1 MLRQFYAV
9 EAKVSAFKQGR
20 DVHSIIY
27 KVLPFAIFRG
37 RTFIDTA
44 GLLAL
49 LLLYTSNAF
58 HFEIHETY
66 SFYREQFGIFFLVL
80 SFWYLLTRTR
90 DMGLTSL
97 RMNRALFFLLLFPFM
112 LSLWSFIDPGVPLY
126 GESGLSGTTEQLGG
140 AVGFTLYVLRNALLY
155 LPMVLYVHLR
165 GLNRQEIRIIALVA
179 ILVAP
184 FSINAYLE
192 SEEIATIAT
201 MGLLG
206 ETGGRGV
213 AYNTYVPFLTF
224 SALCGIYLLFSRTIY
239 LIRILVLPCLAVVV
253 IFCLLSTSRQ
263 SILYIIAALGT
274 FLYLTKHGG
283 RSKGRWLNLILVV
296 LISLVAFSYIIEG
309 YDLGDKFLDR
319 FGRVDGFIDD
329 DGGRLDLAIN
339 GLLMLNPLQWFT
351 GAGLTSIINSGP
363 HNDYVR
369 WSQRVGIPLMAIGFM
384 PFIIAFRASFRI
396 ALLSRSENTLA
407 IFITL
412 AVGFT
417 LFHSFFGYPREEV
430 NQALAVYLGLAI
442 WFGAVRDGLFIST
455 SRAL

>member
-1 MLRQFYAV
+1 MID
-9 EAKVSAFKQGR
+9 K
-20 DVHSIIY
+20 I
-27 KVLPFAIFRG
+27 LPFSIFRG
-37 RTFIDTA
+37 RTILDMV

-49 LLLYTSNAF
+49 VLLFTGNAF

-66 SFYREQFGIFFLVL
+66 SFYREQFGILFLVL
-80 SFWYLLTRTR
+80 SFWYLLIRAR
-90 DMGLTSL
+90 ALGLNSL

-112 LSLWSFIDPGVPLY
+112 LIIWSSVDPGVPLY
-126 GESGLSGTTEQLGG
+126 GEAGMGGTTDKLG
-140 AVGFTLYVLRNALLY
+140 ASVGFTLYVLRNALLY
-155 LPMVLYVHLR
+155 LPMVLYVYLR
-165 GLNRQEIRIIALVA
+165 GLNRQEIRIIALAV

-184 FSINAYLE
+184 FSISAYLE
-192 SEEIATIAT
+192 SEEIATLAT

-206 ETGGRGV
+206 ETGGVGV

-224 SALCGIYLLFSRTIY
+224 SALCGIYLLFSRTNFFIK
-239 LIRILVLPCLAVVV
+239 LIVLLCLAIVV

-263 SILYIIAALGT
+263 SVLYIIATLGT
-274 FLYLTKHGG
+274 FLCLTNQGS
-283 RSKGRWLNLILVV
+283 RSKGRWLNLAFVL
-296 LISLVAFSYIIEG
+296 LISLVAFNYIIEG

-319 FGRVDGFIDD
+319 FGHVDGFIDD
-329 DGGRLDLAIN
+329 DGGRLDMAIK

-384 PFIIAFRASFRI
+384 PFIIAFRASFRM
-396 ALLSRSENTLA
+396 ALLSRTENTLA

-417 LFHSFFGYPREEV
+417 LFHSFFGYPREDA

-442 WFGAVRDGLFIST
+442 WFGSVREGLFMST
-455 SRAL
+455 SKAIEQ